1 MIKTL
6 KILRQLLQQSL
17 GLELPVFKFV
27 MQPQEIHPHRPWL
40 DLDVNL
46 SPNIPPTHRLEK
58 TVLKARVTVAPV
70 CRLHDSQQRIYYF
83 PAV

>member
-1 MIKTL
+1 MDLISMIKTL
-6 KILRQLLQQSL
+6 KILRQLLQLSL

-46 SPNIPPTHRLEK
+46 SSNIPLVPTHRLEK
-58 TVLKARVTVAPV
+58 SMFKARVIVAPV
-70 CRLHDSQQRIYYF
+70 
-83 PAV
+83 

>member
-1 MIKTL
+1 MDLISMIKTL
-6 KILRQLLQQSL
+6 KILRQLLQLSL

-46 SPNIPPTHRLEK
+46 SPNIPGADTPVGKIHVQGKGDCRPS
-58 TVLKARVTVAPV
+58 LKIA
-70 CRLHDSQQRIYYF
+70 
-83 PAV
+83 

>member
-1 MIKTL
+1 MDLISMIKTL

-27 MQPQEIHPHRPWL
+27 MQPQEILPHRPWL

-46 SPNIPPTHRLEK
+46 SSNIPLVPTHTGWK
-58 TVLKARVTVAPV
+58 SPMFKARVTVAPV
-70 CRLHDSQQRIYYF
+70 
-83 PAV
+83 